1 MRAPLPR
8 TPELTIL
15 SRDMAGRPRMMRWGC
30 LVILAALAGVVAV
43 AGYAIVSLS
52 TDNRPAEDIC
62 FDPEGSI
69 GNLIPACTK
78 LIESGRYHGSDLSGI
93 YYTRGAT
100 YRDIGNVTQAMADF
114 DEMVRICPDA
124 GGYEVR
130 AALWEQEGQH
140 DKAIADYTRAIA
152 AWPEWSPPYEDR
164 GEIYLAQGEPAR
176 AVEDFTQAI
185 RYGNPVV
192 IDYRYVRRGVAYA
205 AVGQYDNELLDVE
218 HVLED
223 DPTNSLAWEV
233 RGQIEAARDNRDA
246 AIADFHTALYWERGR
261 EASIAGLKKLGA
273 VP

>member
-1 MRAPLPR
+1 MRALLPQAAAL
-8 TPELTIL
+8 PIL
-15 SRDMAGRPRMMRWGC
+15 SRDMAGRPRTMRWGC
-30 LVILAALAGVVAV
+30 LAILAALAGVVAV
-43 AGYAIVSLS
+43 AGYALVGLP

-78 LIESGRYHGSDLSGI
+78 LIESSRYHGSDLSGI
-93 YYTRGAT
+93 YYTRGAA

-130 AALWEQEGQH
+130 AALWEQEGRH

-185 RYGNPVV
+185 RYGHPLLVN
-192 IDYRYVRRGVAYA
+192 YRYIRRAVAYLA
-205 AVGQYDNELLDVE
+205 AGHYDNALLDVE

-233 RGQIEAARDNRDA
+233 RGQIEAARDDRDA
-246 AIADFHTALYWERGR
+246 AIADFRTALYYERGR
-261 EASIAGLKKLGA
+261 GASLAGLKKLGA
-273 VP
+273 AP